1 MSLHDACMLSLLAF
15 VGTFNF
21 TVSRSLLG
29 RFFVLSLQS
38 IAASIGTCNFPLRF
52 ERCPCTLHLPGRCHE
67 CLTVSERH
75 RALVFQKPILA
86 FFCELLLTCQTRFLA
101 AESQVWQLLDFFVGR

>member
-52 ERCPCTLHLPGRCHE
+52 ERCPCTLHLPGRNE

-75 RALVFQKPILA
+75 RTLVFKSP
-86 FFCELLLTCQTRFLA
+86 FLLLFL
-101 AESQVWQLLDFFVGR
+101 